1 MDASWPSRDQREWF
15 ESYDRNAV
23 IRRAPPPP
31 RRQDAPTLRTLFGI
45 YPIRE
50 RIVRCLDTRDAL
62 HLCETSWAMRHDIK
76 ANEWD
81 INVKLGRFV
90 KDPVGFRSQLGRSDA
105 LISGSFALQ
114 FFERVVWPEADLDIM
129 VQDGESLDGLAKLL
143 IEKEGYEMVGERNFS
158 EDDDEVLGYRTGDFP
173 DMKKTQ
179 TYMYRKKY
187 SIAWK
192 ESNDTG
198 RKVQLIATY
207 GPPVQAILRGY
218 YTTALVN
225 FISWNKA
232 YSIFPRSTFLSHETV
247 PLKVMDEY
255 FGTLH
260 SKYSRRGWRMR
271 TESVMVEGLSLPD
284 PLGSLA
290 KKGNRRVGDRDT
302 WIIKL
307 DTSSVA
313 KPPKPDFVLEYS
325 CFQIAGLQT
334 QGVGVRGLHEWSEV
348 RASLNLSIYAG
359 LFQSHSLRY
368 RYTYGYDYEDPD
380 FHTPLHLFW
389 DQLGKRMSRN
399 TLGQL
404 MKLGQAKVDEIVHDQ
419 SPQSVIL
426 YMLEFE
432 HPEGWDYYDDL
443 VPVLYDQME
452 SNGHI

>member
-1 MDASWPSRDQREWF
+1 MDASWPSPDQREWF
-15 ESYDRNAV
+15 ESYEPNALV
-23 IRRAPPPP
+23 QRRPHQ
-31 RRQDAPTLRTLFGI
+31 RRQNPPTLQTLFRI

-50 RIVRCLDTRDAL
+50 RIACCLETRDVL
-62 HLCETSWAMRHDIK
+62 RLCQTSWAMRQDIK

-81 INVKLGRFV
+81 INAKLGRFI
-90 KDPVGFRSQLGRSDA
+90 KNPTGFRSQLGRSNA

-129 VQDGESLDGLAKLL
+129 VQDGTNLEGLAKFLV
-143 IEKEGYEMVGERNFS
+143 EKEDYEMVGERDFS
-158 EDDDEVLGYRTGDFP
+158 EEDDDILGYRTSDFP
-173 DMKKTQ
+173 DMRKTQ

-192 ESNDTG
+192 GSDDSG
-198 RKVQLIATY
+198 RKIQLIATY

-232 YSIFPRSTFLSHETV
+232 YSIFPRSTFLSYETV
-247 PLKVMDEY
+247 PLKLVDDY
-255 FGTLH
+255 FGNLH
-260 SKYSRRGWRMR
+260 VKYSRRGWRMR
-271 TESVMVEGLSLPD
+271 TESVMVQGLGQPN
-284 PLGSLA
+284 PLGNLVA
-290 KKGNRRVGDRDT
+290 KKGNRRVGDSDT
-302 WIIKL
+302 WIIRL
-307 DTSSVA
+307 DTASVA

-325 CFQIAGLQT
+325 CFQVAGLQT

-348 RASLNLSIYAG
+348 RESLNLTIYAG

-368 RYTYGYDYEDPD
+368 KYTYGYDYEDPD

-404 MKLGQAKVDEIVHDQ
+404 MKLGQAKVDEIVQDQ
-419 SPQSVIL
+419 SPQSAIV
-426 YMLEFE
+426 YMLDFE

-443 VPVLYDQME
+443 VPLLYDQME